1 MSTPPEELQEL
12 ERRLVGVQ
20 FEPRASLGAEIL
32 GRFQRGDTGA
42 DGRPP
47 FWRRVRGLAAAV
59 ALVGLGLSV
68 VGLVA
73 LRTPALAS
81 VDHCCQDFD
90 GGGDADDGLLV
101 VTRKGSEVKR
111 LAIYEDRDGSR
122 SFTPADVVRFARTG
136 GPMLHAHL
144 LPGAITTEFCCLDY
158 DGGGPDDDALLV
170 VGLPPD
176 RIAMAAIFERRVPPG
191 APSPLR

>member
-1 MSTPPEELQEL
+1 MSTPPEDLQDL
-12 ERRLVGVQ
+12 ERRLLGVQ

-32 GRFQRGDTGA
+32 GRFQRGETGA
-42 DGRPP
+42 GDRPP
-47 FWRRVRGLAAAV
+47 FWRRVRGLAAAMV
-59 ALVGLGLSV
+59 LVGLGLSV

-73 LRTPALAS
+73 LRAPALLS

-101 VTRKGSEVKR
+101 LSRKGSEVQR
-111 LAIYEDRDGSR
+111 LSIYEDRDGSR
-122 SFTPADVVRFARTG
+122 SFTPADVIRFTRNG
-136 GPMLHAHL
+136 GPSLHAQL
-144 LPGAITTEFCCLDY
+144 LPGAVTTEFCCLDY

-176 RIAMAAIFERRVPPG
+176 RIAMAAIYERRGPPG
-191 APSPLR
+191 LPAELR

>member
-1 MSTPPEELQEL
+1 MTTPPEDLRDL
-12 ERRLVGVQ
+12 ERRLQGVQ

-32 GRFQRGDTGA
+32 GRARQGDTGA
-42 DGRPP
+42 GGRLP
-47 FWRRVRGLAAAV
+47 FRFRGLAAAI
-59 ALVGLGLSV
+59 ALVGVGLSV

-73 LRTPALAS
+73 LRSSELAS
-81 VDHCCQDFD
+81 VDQCCQDFD

-122 SFTPADVVRFARTG
+122 SFTPSDIIRFARTG
-136 GPMLHAHL
+136 GPMLNAHL
-144 LPGAITTEFCCLDY
+144 LPGATTTEFCCLDY

-170 VGLPPD
+170 VGVPPD
-176 RIAMAAIFERRVPPG
+176 RIAMAAIYERLGPPG